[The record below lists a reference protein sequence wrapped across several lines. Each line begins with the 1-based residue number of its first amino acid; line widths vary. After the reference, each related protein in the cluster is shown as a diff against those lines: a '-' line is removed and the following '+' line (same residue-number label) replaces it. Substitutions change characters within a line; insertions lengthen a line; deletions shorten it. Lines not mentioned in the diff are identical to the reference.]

1 MAKKKRV
8 TRKQLLK
15 KPDEFLTFSAKAIR
29 FVANNQ
35 KPVFGVVIGV
45 VVVALAFAGFR
56 YFSNL
61 SERKAYAMFEQG
73 RLHYLA
79 EISGGK
85 RAPAQ
90 EKAIEQFEKVIR
102 KYPSTNAA
110 RFTLLVYADMSYH
123 RGDYQR
129 AIELY
134 QKALGAFSGEG
145 AIQKLIL
152 DGLAYAYEAK
162 KDYKSAAEYFQRIT
176 ETQDEFMKA
185 DACYNLGRIME
196 ALNHQEKALEAYD
209 NVVQAYPDSVGFR
222 IAKEKVLRLKGAPV
236 ASE

>member
-15 KPDEFLTFSAKAIR
+15 EPDEFLTFSAKAIR
-29 FVANNQ
+29 FVSNNQ
-35 KPVFGVVIGV
+35 KPVFGVIIGV

-61 SERKAYAMFEQG
+61 SERKAYEMFEQG

-79 EISGGK
+79 EISGDK
-85 RAPAQ
+85 TAPAQ
-90 EKAIEQFEKVIR
+90 EKATEQFEKVIR
-102 KYPSTNAA
+102 EYRSTNAA
-110 RFTLLVYADMSYH
+110 RFSLLVYADMSYH
-123 RGDYQR
+123 RGDYKK

-134 QKALGAFSGEG
+134 QEALGAFSGEG
-145 AIQKLIL
+145 SIQKLIL
-152 DGLAYAYEAK
+152 GGLAYAYEAE

-176 ETQDEFMKA
+176 DTQDEFMKA

-196 ALNHQEKALEAYD
+196 ALNHEEKALEAY
-209 NVVQAYPDSVGFR
+209 NKVVQAYPDSVGFQ

>member
-15 KPDEFLTFSAKAIR
+15 EPDEFLTFSAKAIR
-29 FVANNQ
+29 FVSDNK
-35 KPVFGVVIGV
+35 KPVFGVMIGV

-73 RLHYLA
+73 RLNYLA

-85 RAPAQ
+85 TAPDQ
-90 EKAIEQFEKVIR
+90 EKATEQFEKVIR
-102 KYPSTNAA
+102 EYPSTDAA
-110 RFTLLVYADMSYH
+110 RFSLLVYADMSYH
-123 RGDYQR
+123 RGDYQK

-134 QKALGAFSGEG
+134 EKALGAFSGEG
-145 AIQKLIL
+145 SIQKLIL
-152 DGLAYAYEAK
+152 GGLAYAYEAEK
-162 KDYKSAAEYFQRIT
+162 NYKSAAGYFERIT
-176 ETQDEFMKA
+176 DTQDEFMKA

-196 ALNHQEKALEAYD
+196 AMNNQEKALGAY
-209 NVVQAYPDSVGFR
+209 NKVVQAYPDSVGFQ
-222 IAKEKVLRLKGAPV
+222 IAKEKVLRLKGAQG